1 MRRNSDR
8 SRVPSVSSGRVEN
21 STFAAT
27 QRTETGIP
35 KTRLT
40 PSSRIGRRRS
50 ATSLKKLWASGKPRV
65 TTAPSTPT
73 GRQATISG
81 LAEGLLLITSTISAQ
96 RSRRSW
102 RVGPVRL
109 LDAGGA
115 AAGVGGPDGDDSAAR
130 AGGGVKWAGRA
141 AGGAC
146 AGAGTPRSHAGL
158 GGATAWAGI
167 GLGGASTGW
176 DGGGGGG
183 AAGGGGGAGGGGAEA
198 PPPP

>member
-81 LAEGLLLITSTISAQ
+81 LAEGLLLMTSTISAQ

-102 RVGPVRL
+102 RVGPARV
-109 LDAGGA
+109 LDAGDAGADAGTGGANDEGGA
-115 AAGVGGPDGDDSAAR
+115 AD
-130 AGGGVKWAGRA
+130 AGGGPNLAGGTDGRTCAWAGA
-141 AGGAC
+141 AGPAV
-146 AGAGTPRSHAGL
+146 GL
-158 GGATAWAGI
+158 GADTAWATI
-167 GLGGASTGW
+167 GRLCRFCGW
-176 DGGGGGG
+176 R
-183 AAGGGGGAGGGGAEA
+183 GGAG
-198 PPPP
+198 

>member
-65 TTAPSTPT
+65 TTAPSTLT
-73 GRQATISG
+73 GRQATIRG
-81 LAEGLLLITSTISAQ
+81 LAEGLLLMTSTISAQ

-102 RVGPVRL
+102 RVGPGRVL
-109 LDAGGA
+109 GAGDP
-115 AAGVGGPDGDDSAAR
+115 AAGTTDWSGEG
-130 AGGGVKWAGRA
+130 
-141 AGGAC
+141 
-146 AGAGTPRSHAGL
+146 
-158 GGATAWAGI
+158 
-167 GLGGASTGW
+167 
-176 DGGGGGG
+176 DGGDGGTGL
-183 AAGGGGGAGGGGAEA
+183 A
-198 PPPP
+198 

>member
-8 SRVPSVSSGRVEN
+8 SRVPSVSSGRAEN

-40 PSSRIGRRRS
+40 PSSRMGRRRS

-73 GRQATISG
+73 GRQARISG
-81 LAEGLLLITSTISAQ
+81 LVGGLLLITSTISAQ

-102 RVGPVRL
+102 RVGPTRV
-109 LDAGGA
+109 LDAGDAGTDDGIGGRTWA
-115 AAGVGGPDGDDSAAR
+115 AAGALGSVAALGAVTVGTGIGA
-130 AGGGVKWAGRA
+130 AGRCTGWN
-141 AGGAC
+141 GGKAD
-146 AGAGTPRSHAGL
+146 AR
-158 GGATAWAGI
+158 
-167 GLGGASTGW
+167 ASTG
-176 DGGGGGG
+176 
-183 AAGGGGGAGGGGAEA
+183 ARTASSR
-198 PPPP
+198 